1 MELELDSWGSATG
14 LGKHSGS
21 PESNL
26 VELMHAHAH
35 TRAHAHAHT
44 RVCAHTHKYTLEVCG
59 AVCTF

>member
-35 TRAHAHAHT
+35 THAHAH
-44 RVCAHTHKYTLEVCG
+44 AHTHKYTLEVCG
-59 AVCTF
+59 AVCAF